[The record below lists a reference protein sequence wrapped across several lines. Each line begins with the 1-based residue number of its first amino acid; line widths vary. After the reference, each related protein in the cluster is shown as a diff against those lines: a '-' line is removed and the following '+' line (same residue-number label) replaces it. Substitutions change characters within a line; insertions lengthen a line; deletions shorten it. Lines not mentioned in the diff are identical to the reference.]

1 MPLRPLLAGAAL
13 LLAAF
18 SVWAA
23 DAQIKQIDVDE
34 DHVTSWNRFAGKAY
48 DLHQRQIANRDI
60 RQTEMVGVYN
70 GTAAS
75 GYRYMETS
83 YYDAHTG
90 LLLSRVRVD
99 RDRPKILHVVEVF
112 LYDEQG
118 RVVRDYAALYLPWSQ
133 NAPIRTLINVHQYN
147 RDLHAYRQF
156 DASGN
161 RIYEQCKAHMLV
173 SRSRF
178 PWSSRI
184 SSELDRFGCI
194 PDLFRGSAG
203 NRRRLPGSALS
214 RVPQK
219 SLSASQQKLAAA
231 RPSRTDDC

>member
-1 MPLRPLLAGAAL
+1 MPLRLLLAGAAL

-23 DAQIKQIDVDE
+23 DVQIKQIDVDE
-34 DHVTSWNRFAGKAY
+34 DHVTLWNRFAGKAY
-48 DLHQRQIANRDI
+48 DLHLRQIASRDI

-75 GYRYMETS
+75 GYRYKETS

-90 LLLSRVRVD
+90 LLLSRVRID

-118 RVVRDYAALYLPWSQ
+118 RMTRDYAALYLPWSQ
-133 NAPIRTLINVHQYN
+133 NAPMRTLINVHQYN

-156 DASGN
+156 DASGE
-161 RIYEQCKAHMLV
+161 RVYEQCKGMHAGKRV
-173 SRSRF
+173 D
-178 PWSSRI
+178 I
-184 SSELDRFGCI
+184 SLEQQEIGPATTATDAYQACF
-194 PDLFRGSAG
+194 AG
-203 NRRRLPGSALS
+203 VQQTAGVYLS
-214 RVPQK
+214 PQ
-219 SLSASQQKLAAA
+219 
-231 RPSRTDDC
+231 